1 MAEGR
6 NKTIIVAAG
15 GTGGHLFPA
24 EALAAELEKRGF
36 TLHLFTDERARGF
49 VSHFS
54 DDAVHIIPSATI
66 KGKNPLNLLRTFWQ
80 LWRGRAR
87 AKRLFARL
95 HPLLV
100 VGFGGYP
107 TLPPLYAATG
117 MKIPTLIHE
126 QNAVMGR
133 ANRFLSRR
141 VSAIAGGFLVPQGRY
156 ASKMTITGNPLRAD
170 ILGRAATPYPPPSL
184 EGDFHLLVFGG
195 SQGASF
201 FSRIL
206 PQALGLM
213 PEAAKVRL
221 KITQQARPA
230 DLADLA
236 KSYEDLNIK
245 AEIAP
250 FFTSMAEKIA
260 GAHLIIARSG
270 ASTVAEIAAIGRPSL
285 LVPYPGALDHD
296 QAENARLLAEK
307 GGAKLVEERDLTAKN
322 LADFLDEMMCQP
334 HDLVT
339 MAAHAK
345 QAGQP
350 QATQHLADLA
360 EQLIVSAR
368 IKAF

>member
-6 NKTIIVAAG
+6 NRTIIVAAG

-54 DDAVHIIPSATI
+54 DETVHIIPSATI
-66 KGKNPLNLLRTFWQ
+66 KGKNPFHLLRTLWQ
-80 LWRGRAR
+80 LWRGTVQ
-87 AKRLFARL
+87 AKQLFVRLQ
-95 HPLLV
+95 PLLV

-107 TLPPLYAATG
+107 TVPPLYAATG
-117 MKIPTLIHE
+117 MAIPTLIHE

-141 VSAIAGGFLVPQGRY
+141 VNAIAGGFLAPQGRY
-156 ASKMTITGNPLRAD
+156 ASKMTVTGNPLRAD
-170 ILGRAATPYPPPSL
+170 ILAAAATPYQPPSL

-201 FSRIL
+201 FSRIV
-206 PQALGLM
+206 PQALALM
-213 PEAAKVRL
+213 PEAARARL

-260 GAHLIIARSG
+260 KAHLIIARSG
-270 ASTVAEIAAIGRPSL
+270 ASTVAEIAAVGRPSL

-296 QAENARLLAEK
+296 QAANAQLLAAK
-307 GGAKLVEERDLTAKN
+307 GGAKLVAERDLTAKN
-322 LADFLDEMMCQP
+322 LADFFDQMMLGAQ
-334 HDLVT
+334 DLAG
-339 MAAHAK
+339 MAERAR

-360 EQLIVSAR
+360 EQLIGENL
-368 IKAF
+368 